1 MRHVHKLV
9 GRKPGVDELSS
20 LSVLIMPQQETVFI
34 CDTQATSN
42 PSAQALA
49 DMTLLAAEQI
59 RRFGITPQ
67 VALLSHSNYGSAD
80 TGSANKMR
88 DTLALIKKADPDLM
102 VDGEMQGDA
111 ALRDSIRRRL
121 DPDTSFEGAA
131 NLLVMPTLDAANIS
145 YNLLKTLGAATS
157 IGPILLG
164 AAKPVHIV
172 TTSVTSRGIVNI
184 SALAVVDAQA

>member
-1 MRHVHKLV
+1 
-9 GRKPGVDELSS
+9 
-20 LSVLIMPQQETVFI
+20 MPQQDTVFM

-42 PSAQALA
+42 PSPQALA

-59 RRFGITPQ
+59 KRFGITPQ
-67 VALLSHSNYGSAD
+67 VALMSHSNYGSAD
-80 TGSANKMR
+80 TASANKMR
-88 DTLALIKKADPDLM
+88 DTLALLQKADPDLI

-111 ALRDSIRRRL
+111 AFNESIRNRL
-121 DPDTSFEGAA
+121 NPKSTLEGAA
-131 NLLVMPTLDAANIS
+131 NLLVMPSLDSANIS
-145 YNLLKTLGAATS
+145 YNLLKTMGAATS

-184 SALAVVDAQA
+184 SALAVVDAQG